1 MEEPGRSWEG
11 ISEGIRL
18 NNNQIIVPFG
28 TFLANFGEL
37 RKAEV
42 HAGVK
47 GRIAPPR

>member
-1 MEEPGRSWEG
+1 LNLYAERT
-11 ISEGIRL
+11 IR
-18 NNNQIIVPFG
+18 QEAEAFG
-28 TFLANFGEL
+28 TANRPDLFNMLDMYFGEL